1 MKNLFR
7 LILTLT
13 LVLSLVLSATSCDVL
28 SEGDI
33 KDILGMLGDNAQDT
47 ETPDINEGGEDD
59 GDIDLPGDESHN
71 HKYTTVRVN
80 STCTVQGTVV
90 YTCECGKT
98 FSTNL
103 DLLAHTFVSG
113 VCTVC
118 GNADPDYIEDDN
130 TTEEKPDGSDTP
142 DDDNTGN
149 GDGDKVV
156 FEGGILYL
164 PNEEDPVTSDPY
176 VNVDVKEF
184 YANYTPAISYM
195 DAYYRTQHNLMSGS
209 IETQSAN
216 PTISAYQPTED
227 GKLVRNTTYIF
238 SKDGMVYYVVD
249 SYGNIVNKIYKCGAY
264 VTLEEVAAYVFAF
277 GTYPANHSANKKDK
291 PASSPWGKYLRVNHT
306 NFTGDTS
313 KYPYEPELPNITGC
327 GGDLYYYEMDI
338 GTAGYNNGS
347 SISRGACR
355 IVYTRK
361 DLDKDGVIEINETF
375 LFYTQNHYHDFR
387 EYLNYEGGWGILFGD
402 EAGGGVSRPTPY
414 PETSYYS
421 FVYADGTPA
430 VQVETVVVFILP
442 RREEV

>member
-13 LVLSLVLSATSCDVL
+13 LILSLVLNVSSCDL
-28 SEGDI
+28 LANGDI
-33 KDILGMLGDNAQDT
+33 NDILSIFGDNDKNNGNVSD
-47 ETPDINEGGEDD
+47 ETPDNET
-59 GDIDLPGDESHN
+59 ESHN
-71 HKYTTVRVN
+71 HKYSTVRVN

-90 YTCECGKT
+90 YTCDCGHT
-98 FSTNL
+98 FQTSL
-103 DLLAHTFVSG
+103 DLLAHSFVQG
-113 VCTVC
+113 ICTAC
-118 GNADPDYIEDDN
+118 GNVDPDYDAE
-130 TTEEKPDGSDTP
+130 GDTP
-142 DDDNTGN
+142 TDEPDDSE
-149 GDGDKVV
+149 DKAI

-164 PNEEDPVTSDPY
+164 PNEEDPVTGDPY
-176 VNVDVKEF
+176 VNVDVDEF

-195 DAYYRTQHNLMSGS
+195 DSYYRTKHNLMSGS
-209 IETQSAN
+209 IATQNAS
-216 PTISAYQPTED
+216 PTIATYQPTED

-238 SKDGMVYYVVD
+238 SQDGMVYYVVD

-277 GTYPANHSANKKDK
+277 GTYPANHSANKKEK
-291 PASSPWGKYLRVNHT
+291 PTSSVWGKYLRVNHT

-313 KYPYEPELPNITGC
+313 RYPYEPELPNITGC

-338 GTAGYNNGS
+338 GTSGYNNGS
-347 SISRGACR
+347 KITRGACR

-361 DLDKDGVIEINETF
+361 DLDGDGVIEINETY

-414 PETSYYS
+414 PETAYYS
-421 FVYADGTPA
+421 FVYADGSPVA
-430 VQVETVVVFILP
+430 MASEVIVIWLP
-442 RREEV
+442 KREEI

>member
-1 MKNLFR
+1 MKNLFK

-28 SEGDI
+28 ADSDI
-33 KDILGMLGDNAQDT
+33 KDILASLGGSQDNTDDVQ
-47 ETPDINEGGEDD
+47 PDVDGEGDD
-59 GDIDLPGDESHN
+59 VELAPGDESHH
-71 HKYTTVRVN
+71 HKYTTVRTN
-80 STCTVQGTVV
+80 STCSVQGNVV
-90 YTCECGKT
+90 YTCECGKS

-103 DLLAHTFVSG
+103 DLLPHSYLRG
-113 VCTVC
+113 VCLAC
-118 GNADPDYIEDDN
+118 GAVDPDYGVEPEDKPDD
-130 TTEEKPDGSDTP
+130 EKPDGGESE
-142 DDDNTGN
+142 
-149 GDGDKVV
+149 V

-164 PNEEDPVTSDPY
+164 PNEIDPVTSDPY
-176 VNVDVKEF
+176 VNVNVTEF

-209 IETQSAN
+209 IETQSAT
-216 PTISAYQPTED
+216 PTISTYQPTVD
-227 GKLVRNTTYIF
+227 GQLVRNTTYIF
-238 SKDGMVYYVVD
+238 SADGLVYYVVD
-249 SYGNIVNKIYKCGAY
+249 SYGNIVNRIYKCGAY

-277 GTYPANHSANKKDK
+277 GTYPVNHSADKKAK
-291 PASSPWGKYLRVNHT
+291 PTASVWGKYLRVNHT

-327 GGDLYYYEMDI
+327 GGDLYYSEMDI

-347 SISRGACR
+347 SITRGACR

-361 DLDKDGVIEINETF
+361 DLDRDGVIEINETY

-387 EYLNYEGGWGILFGD
+387 EYLNYEGGWGVLFGD

-414 PETSYYS
+414 PATAYYS

-430 VQVETVVVFILP
+430 VQVQTVVVFLIP

>member
-1 MKNLFR
+1 MKNLYK

-13 LVLSLVLSATSCDVL
+13 LVLSLVLNATACDVL
-28 SEGDI
+28 SDDDI
-33 KDILGMLGDNAQDT
+33 KELLGFLGDNGLDIEAPDT
-47 ETPDINEGGEDD
+47 DKDGEDD
-59 GDIDLPGDESHN
+59 GEIDVPGDESHN

-118 GNADPDYIEDDN
+118 GNVDPDYKE
-130 TTEEKPDGSDTP
+130 EEKPTDKPDDTP
-142 DDDNTGN
+142 DDSD
-149 GDGDKVV
+149 DKVV

-164 PNEEDPVTSDPY
+164 PKEQDPVTSDPY
-176 VNVDVKEF
+176 VNVNVTEF

-195 DAYYRTQHNLMSGS
+195 DSYYRTQHNLMSGS
-209 IETQSAN
+209 IETQNAT
-216 PTISAYQPTED
+216 PTIAAYQPISD

-238 SKDGMVYYVVD
+238 SEDGLVYYVVD

-277 GTYPANHSANKKDK
+277 GTYPTNHSPNKKDK
-291 PASSPWGKYLRVNHT
+291 PSSSVWGKYLRVNHT

-327 GGDLYYYEMDI
+327 GGALYYYEMDI

-361 DLDKDGVIEINETF
+361 DLNGNGVIEINETY

-402 EAGGGVSRPTPY
+402 EAGGGVSRPTQY

-421 FVYADGTPA
+421 FVYADGTPVYA
-430 VQVETVVVFILP
+430 VTEVVVLWLP
-442 RREEV
+442 KREEV

>member
-1 MKNLFR
+1 MKNLFK

-13 LVLSLVLSATSCDVL
+13 LVMSLVLSATSCDVL
-28 SEGDI
+28 AEAGLDDLLAS
-33 KDILGMLGDNAQDT
+33 LGDSDNT
-47 ETPDINEGGEDD
+47 ETPPTDNDGEGDNTTDET
-59 GDIDLPGDESHN
+59 PGDDSHY
-71 HKYTTVRVN
+71 HKYSTVRVN

-90 YTCECGKT
+90 YTCECGKS

-103 DLLAHTFVSG
+103 DLLAHSFVNG

-118 GNADPDYIEDDN
+118 GNADPDYNEEDNKDDTDDSTDDSDN
-130 TTEEKPDGSDTP
+130 
-142 DDDNTGN
+142 
-149 GDGDKVV
+149 GDKVV

-164 PNEEDPVTSDPY
+164 PNEQDPVTSDPY
-176 VNVDVKEF
+176 VNVNVTEF

-209 IETQSAN
+209 IATQSAD
-216 PTISAYQPTED
+216 PTIATYQPTED
-227 GKLVRNTTYIF
+227 GKLVRNTTDIF
-238 SKDGMVYYVVD
+238 SQDGMVYYVVD

-264 VTLEEVAAYVFAF
+264 ITLEEVAAYVFAF

-291 PASSPWGKYLRVNHT
+291 PASSAWGKYLRVNHT

-338 GTAGYNNGS
+338 GTASYNNGS
-347 SISRGACR
+347 SITRGACR

-361 DLDKDGVIEINETF
+361 DLDGDGVIEVNETF

-402 EAGGGVSRPTPY
+402 EAGGGVSRPTQY
-414 PETSYYS
+414 PATSYYS
-421 FVYADGTPA
+421 FVYADGTPI
-430 VQVETVVVFILP
+430 VTVSEVVVFWMP
-442 RREEV
+442 KREEV